1 MYKVMIVDDEPVIK
15 KGLQCFIDWGVLQ
28 CEVICEASNGMEAA
42 ELLGY
47 YDIDIIVTDIRMPGM
62 DGLALSDYVHQH
74 FPQIKVIILTAFADF
89 SYAQSA
95 IQYEVVDFVVKTNPT
110 EQIPRAIE
118 KATRLLE
125 KDREQKQKVRQLE
138 SKINDNLSEISEK
151 FLKEAV
157 DGLISDEAAL
167 FSRSSELG
175 LQLEN
180 YFAVYMEVKEMA
192 GAGPH
197 AYAGAPANDHYRFLA
212 SIRQFLALAFGERP
226 SYIMAMEK
234 NTLLAIVSMSGGNAA
249 VSTQALLTIS
259 NEILAMAENFRQ
271 YHVNIGISLIHRDVL
286 TLSKAYLEARE
297 ALQGSFYND
306 NYVAVYMPHSNQTL
320 TSGAP
325 PHHAAEQ
332 IAGHLQQGQSDQA
345 IQRLDQLLESYRSIK
360 EPIENVKVACLLI
373 GSYCFRL
380 LSTSQPFAPEM
391 DESQSAVYKQIQES
405 KSIQLLADILK
416 RLIRSCSKAM
426 ALNDRQPNYIVI
438 ECQKYIREHYN
449 QNLNL
454 QIIADHIH
462 INSSYLS
469 RLYKKVT
476 GESIIDVINKYRIE
490 MAKKLLRNPASKV
503 FEVAEAVGIE
513 TPAYFTHVFSKY
525 TGMSPKEYK
534 LNYSQTELG

>member
-15 KGLQCFIDWGVLQ
+15 KGLQCFIDWSILE
-28 CEVICEASNGMEAA
+28 CEVVCEAANGLEAV

-47 YDIDIIVTDIRMPGM
+47 YDVDIVVTDIRMPGM
-62 DGLALSDYVHQH
+62 DGLALSDYVHRH
-74 FPQIKVIILTAFADF
+74 FPQTKVIILTAFADF
-89 SYAQSA
+89 AYAQTA

-118 KATRLLE
+118 KATQLLE
-125 KDREQKQKVRQLE
+125 KEREQTQKVRQLE

-151 FLKEAV
+151 FLREAV
-157 DGLISDEAAL
+157 YGLISDEAGL
-167 FSRSSELG
+167 FSRSRELG

-180 YFAVYMEVKEMA
+180 YFAVYMEVKDMP
-192 GAGPH
+192 GSQG
-197 AYAGAPANDHYRFLA
+197 YTGNPANDHYRFLA
-212 SIRQFLALAFGERP
+212 SIRQFLGLAFGERP
-226 SYIMAMEK
+226 SSIMAMEK
-234 NTLLAIVSMSGGNAA
+234 NTLLALVSMGSGNTA
-249 VSTQALLTIS
+249 VSTQTLLTIS

-271 YHVNIGISLIHRDVL
+271 CHVNIGISLLHRDISTL
-286 TLSKAYLEARE
+286 TTAYLEARE

-306 NYVAVYMPHSNQTL
+306 NYVAVYMPHSNQTI
-320 TSGAP
+320 TPGAP

-332 IAGHLQQGQSDQA
+332 IAEHLQQGQSELAVQ
-345 IQRLDQLLESYRSIK
+345 QLDQLLESYKSTK

-373 GSYCFRL
+373 ASYCFRL
-380 LSTSQPFAPEM
+380 LSASTPFAPEM
-391 DESQSAVYKQIQES
+391 EESQSAVYKQIQES
-405 KSIQLLADILK
+405 KSIQLLADILG
-416 RLIRSCSKAM
+416 RLILNCSRAV
-426 ALNDRQPNYIVI
+426 ALSDRQPNYIVI

-449 QNLNL
+449 QNLSL

-476 GESIIDVINKYRIE
+476 GESIIDVINRYRID

-534 LNYSQTELG
+534 LNYSQSELG

>member
-1 MYKVMIVDDEPVIK
+1 MYNVMIVDDEPVIK
-15 KGLQCFIDWGVLQ
+15 KGLKCFIDWEALQ
-28 CEVICEASNGMEAA
+28 CEVIGEASNGMEAV
-42 ELLGY
+42 EMLGH

-62 DGLALSDYVHQH
+62 DGLALSDYVHRN

-89 SYAQSA
+89 SYAQTA

-110 EQIPRAIE
+110 EKIPGAIE
-118 KATRLLE
+118 KATQLLE
-125 KDREQKQKVRQLE
+125 KEKEQQQKLSQLE

-151 FLKEAV
+151 FLKEAAH
-157 DGLISDEAAL
+157 GLISDEAIL
-167 FSRSSELG
+167 FSRSRELG

-180 YFAVYMEVKEMA
+180 YFGIHLEVEDTLCSL
-192 GAGPH
+192 PTNEYH
-197 AYAGAPANDHYRFLA
+197 RFLA
-212 SIRQFLALAFGERP
+212 SIRQFLALAFEERS

-234 NTLLAIVSMSGGNAA
+234 NTLLAIVSMDGGNAA
-249 VSTQALLTIS
+249 VSTQALLTIC
-259 NEILAMAENFRQ
+259 NEILAMAENFRR
-271 YHVNIGISLIHRDVL
+271 YHINIGISLKHRDVL
-286 TLSKAYLEARE
+286 TLSMAYREARE
-297 ALQGSFYND
+297 ALQGSFYSD
-306 NYVAVYMPHSNQTL
+306 NYVAVYMPHTNQTL
-320 TSGAP
+320 TPGAP
-325 PHHAAEQ
+325 PHHTAEQ
-332 IAGHLQQGQSDQA
+332 IAEYLQQGQADLA
-345 IQRLDQLLESYRSIK
+345 INQLDRLLESYRSIK

-380 LSTSQPFAPEM
+380 LSASQPFAPEL
-391 DESQSAVYKQIQES
+391 DESQSTVYKQIQES

-416 RLIRSCSKAM
+416 RLIQSCSR
-426 ALNDRQPNYIVI
+426 ALAFNDKQPNYIVI

-476 GESIIDVINKYRIE
+476 SESIIDAINKYRIE

>member
-1 MYKVMIVDDEPVIK
+1 
-15 KGLQCFIDWGVLQ
+15 
-28 CEVICEASNGMEAA
+28 
-42 ELLGY
+42 
-47 YDIDIIVTDIRMPGM
+47 
-62 DGLALSDYVHQH
+62 
-74 FPQIKVIILTAFADF
+74 
-89 SYAQSA
+89 
-95 IQYEVVDFVVKTNPT
+95 
-110 EQIPRAIE
+110 
-118 KATRLLE
+118 
-125 KDREQKQKVRQLE
+125 
-138 SKINDNLSEISEK
+138 
-151 FLKEAV
+151 
-157 DGLISDEAAL
+157 
-167 FSRSSELG
+167 
-175 LQLEN
+175 
-180 YFAVYMEVKEMA
+180 
-192 GAGPH
+192 
-197 AYAGAPANDHYRFLA
+197 
-212 SIRQFLALAFGERP
+212 
-226 SYIMAMEK
+226 MAMEK

-271 YHVNIGISLIHRDVL
+271 CHVNIGISLIHRDVL
-286 TLSKAYLEARE
+286 TLSRAYLEAKE

-306 NYVAVYMPHSNQTL
+306 NYVAVYMPHSNQIVTP
-320 TSGAP
+320 GAP

-332 IAGHLQQGQSDQA
+332 IVGYLQQGQSDQA

-360 EPIENVKVACLLI
+360 EPIGNVKVACLLI

>member
-15 KGLQCFIDWGVLQ
+15 KGLQCFIDWSVLQ
-28 CEVICEASNGMEAA
+28 CEVICEASNGMEAVDM
-42 ELLGY
+42 LGY
-47 YDIDIIVTDIRMPGM
+47 YDVDIVVTDIRMPGM
-62 DGLALSDYVHQH
+62 DGLALSDHVHRH
-74 FPQIKVIILTAFADF
+74 FPQTKVIILTAFADF
-89 SYAQSA
+89 SYAQTA

-118 KATRLLE
+118 KATQLLDKE
-125 KDREQKQKVRQLE
+125 REQQQKVKQLE
-138 SKINDNLSEISEK
+138 SKINDHLSEISEK

-157 DGLISDEAAL
+157 YGLISDEAGL

-175 LQLEN
+175 LQLED
-180 YFAVYMEVKEMA
+180 YFAVYMEVKGIPGLPVNV
-192 GAGPH
+192 GAK
-197 AYAGAPANDHYRFLA
+197 ANDHHRFLA
-212 SIRQFLALAFGERP
+212 SIRQFLVLAFGDRP
-226 SYIMAMEK
+226 SYIMNMEK
-234 NTLLAIVSMSGGNAA
+234 NTLLAIVSMGSGNAA
-249 VSTQALLTIS
+249 ISTQALLKIS
-259 NEILAMAENFRQ
+259 NEILALAENFRQ
-271 YHVNIGISLIHRDVL
+271 YHINIGISLLHRNIL
-286 TLSKAYLEARE
+286 TLSTAYLEARD

-306 NYVAVYMPHSNQTL
+306 NYVAVYMPHTNQTL
-320 TSGAP
+320 TPGAP

-332 IAGHLQQGQSDQA
+332 IAEHLQQGQCDLA
-345 IQRLDQLLESYRSIK
+345 IQQLDQLLDGYKSIK
-360 EPIENVKVACLLI
+360 EHIENVKVACLLI

-380 LSTSQPFAPEM
+380 LSVSQPFAPEM
-391 DESQSAVYKQIQES
+391 DEGQSAVYKQIQES
-405 KSIQLLADILK
+405 KSIQLLTDILK
-416 RLIRSCSKAM
+416 RLIRSCSRAM
-426 ALNDRQPNYIVI
+426 ALNDKQPNYIVI

-490 MAKKLLRNPASKV
+490 KAKKLLRNPASKV
-503 FEVAEAVGIE
+503 YEVGEAVGIE

>member
-1 MYKVMIVDDEPVIK
+1 MYNVMIVDDEPVIK
-15 KGLQCFIDWGVLQ
+15 KGLQCFIDWSVLH
-28 CEVICEASNGMEAA
+28 CEVLCEASNGMEAV
-42 ELLGY
+42 EMLGY

-62 DGLALSDYVHQH
+62 NGLALSEYVHRN

-89 SYAQSA
+89 SYAQTA
-95 IQYEVVDFVVKTNPT
+95 IQYEVIDFVVKTNPT

-125 KDREQKQKVRQLE
+125 KEREQKQKVQQLE
-138 SKINDNLSEISEK
+138 SKIHDNLSEISEK

-157 DGLISDEAAL
+157 EGLISDEFSL
-167 FSRSSELG
+167 ISRSRELG

-180 YFAVYMEVKEMA
+180 YFAVYMEVKDMFN
-192 GAGPH
+192 PQ
-197 AYAGAPANDHYRFLA
+197 AYTEATSNDHHRFLA
-212 SIRQFLALAFGERP
+212 SIRQFLTLAFAERP
-226 SYIMAMEK
+226 CYLLNMEK
-234 NTLLAIVSMSGGNAA
+234 SALLAIVAMDGGPAA

-259 NEILAMAENFRQ
+259 NEILAMAEHFRQ
-271 YHVNIGISLIHRDVL
+271 YHVNIGISLLHQDVL
-286 TLSKAYLEARE
+286 TLPGAYQEARE

-306 NYVAVYMPHSNQTL
+306 NYVAVYMPHTNQTL
-320 TSGAP
+320 TPGAP

-332 IAGHLQQGQSDQA
+332 IAEHLQHGQSEQA
-345 IQRLDQLLESYRSIK
+345 IHRLNQLLESYRSNQ
-360 EPIENVKVACLLI
+360 EPIGNVKVACLLI
-373 GSYCFRL
+373 ASYCFRL
-380 LSTSQPFAPEM
+380 LSASQPFAPDME
-391 DESQSAVYKQIQES
+391 ESQSAVYKQIQES
-405 KSIQLLADILK
+405 KSIQLLTDILV
-416 RLIRSCSKAM
+416 RLIHSCSKAM
-426 ALNDRQPNYIVI
+426 TQSDKQPNYIVI

-490 MAKKLLRNPASKV
+490 MAKKLLRNPSSKV

-534 LNYSQTELG
+534 LNYSQLN

>member
-15 KGLQCFIDWGVLQ
+15 KGLQCFIDWSILE
-28 CEVICEASNGMEAA
+28 CEVVCEASNGLEAV

-47 YDIDIIVTDIRMPGM
+47 YDVDIVVTDIRMPGM
-62 DGLALSDYVHQH
+62 DGLALSDYLHQH
-74 FPQIKVIILTAFADF
+74 FPQTKVIILTAFADF
-89 SYAQSA
+89 SYAQTA

-118 KATRLLE
+118 KATLLLE
-125 KDREQKQKVRQLE
+125 KEREQKQKVRQLE

-151 FLKEAV
+151 FLREAV
-157 DGLISDEAAL
+157 YGLISDEAGL

-175 LQLEN
+175 LQLED
-180 YFAVYMEVKEMA
+180 YFAIYMEVKDIP
-192 GAGPH
+192 GPH
-197 AYAGAPANDHYRFLA
+197 GSAVNPANDHYRFLA
-212 SIRQFLALAFGERP
+212 SIRQFLALAFGEHP

-234 NTLLAIVSMSGGNAA
+234 NTLLALVSMTGGNTA

-271 YHVNIGISLIHRDVL
+271 YHVNIGISLLHRDIS
-286 TLSKAYLEARE
+286 TLSTAYFEARE

-306 NYVAVYMPHSNQTL
+306 NYVAVYIPHANQAL
-320 TSGAP
+320 TPAAP

-332 IAGHLQQGQSDQA
+332 IAGHLQQGDSESA
-345 IQRLDQLLESYRSIK
+345 IRQLDQLLENYRSIK

-373 GSYCFRL
+373 SSYCFRL

-391 DESQSAVYKQIQES
+391 EESQSAVYKQIQES
-405 KSIQLLADILK
+405 KSIQLLADILE
-416 RLIRSCSKAM
+416 RLILSCSRAV
-426 ALNDRQPNYIVI
+426 ARSDRQPNYIVI

-449 QNLNL
+449 QNLSL

-476 GESIIDVINKYRIE
+476 GESIIDVINKYRID

-534 LNYSQTELG
+534 LNYSQSELG

>member
-15 KGLQCFIDWGVLQ
+15 KGLQCFIDWSVLE
-28 CEVICEASNGMEAA
+28 CEVVCEASNGIEAV
-42 ELLGY
+42 ELLDY
-47 YDIDIIVTDIRMPGM
+47 YEIDIIVTDIRMPGM
-62 DGLALSDYVHQH
+62 DGLALSDYVHRNS
-74 FPQIKVIILTAFADF
+74 PQIKVIILTAFADF
-89 SYAQSA
+89 SYAQTA

-125 KDREQKQKVRQLE
+125 KEREQMQKVRQLE
-138 SKINDNLSEISEK
+138 SKLNDNLSEISEK
-151 FLKEAV
+151 FLKEV
-157 DGLISDEAAL
+157 LGGLISDEL
-167 FSRSSELG
+167 SLLSRSRELG
-175 LQLEN
+175 LELKN
-180 YFAVYMEVKEMA
+180 YFGVYMEVKEIP
-192 GAGPH
+192 GPQ
-197 AYAGAPANDHYRFLA
+197 ANSSAKTNEYHRFLA
-212 SIRQFLALAFGERP
+212 SIRHFLVLAFGERP
-226 SYIMAMEK
+226 SYIMPMEK
-234 NTLLAIVSMSGGNAA
+234 NTLLALVSMDGSNAS
-249 VSTQALLTIS
+249 VSTQTLLTIS

-271 YHVNIGISLIHRDVL
+271 YHVNVGISLFHRDVL
-286 TLSKAYLEARE
+286 SLREAYLEARE

-306 NYVAVYMPHSNQTL
+306 NYVAVYMPYTGKAL
-320 TSGAP
+320 TPGAP

-332 IAGHLQQGQSDQA
+332 IAGHLQQGHSELA
-345 IQRLDQLLESYRSIK
+345 IQQLDQLLENYRSTK

-380 LSTSQPFAPEM
+380 LSTSTPFAPEIE
-391 DESQSAVYKQIQES
+391 ESQSAVYKQIQES
-405 KSIQLLADILK
+405 TSIQLLTDILK
-416 RLIRSCSKAM
+416 RLIQSCSRAM
-426 ALNDRQPNYIVI
+426 AQNDIQPNYIVI
-438 ECQKYIREHYN
+438 ECQKYIRENYN

>member
-1 MYKVMIVDDEPVIK
+1 MYNVMIVDDEPVIK
-15 KGLQCFIDWGVLQ
+15 KGLQCFIDWSVLH
-28 CEVICEASNGMEAA
+28 CEVICEASNGIEAI

-47 YDIDIIVTDIRMPGM
+47 YEVDIIVTDIRMPGM

-89 SYAQSA
+89 SYAQTA
-95 IQYEVVDFVVKTNPT
+95 IQHEVVDFVVKTNPT

-118 KATRLLE
+118 KAILLLE
-125 KDREQKQKVRQLE
+125 KEREQQQKVKQLE

-157 DGLISDEAAL
+157 YGLISDEADL
-167 FSRSSELG
+167 LGRSRELG

-180 YFAVYMEVKEMA
+180 YFGVYMEVKYMP
-192 GAGPH
+192 GPH
-197 AYAGAPANDHYRFLA
+197 GNAGVGANDYHRSLA
-212 SIRQFLALAFGERP
+212 SIRQFLVLAFGERP

-234 NTLLAIVSMSGGNAA
+234 NTLLALVSIDDGNAA
-249 VSTQALLTIS
+249 ASTQALLTIS
-259 NEILAMAENFRQ
+259 NEILAMSDNFRQ
-271 YHVNIGISLIHRDVL
+271 YYINIGISLMHRDVL
-286 TLSKAYLEARE
+286 TLSNAYLEARE

-306 NYVAVYMPHSNQTL
+306 NYVAVYMPHTNRPL
-320 TSGAP
+320 APGAT

-332 IAGHLQQGQSDQA
+332 ITEQLKHGQSEQA
-345 IQRLDQLLESYRSIK
+345 IYRLEQLLEDYRSIK

-373 GSYCFRL
+373 SSNCFRL
-380 LSTSQPFAPEM
+380 VTASQILATEM
-391 DESQSAVYKQIQES
+391 DESQSVVYKQIQES
-405 KSIQLLADILK
+405 RSIQLLADILK
-416 RLIRSCSKAM
+416 RLIQSCSKAV
-426 ALNDRQPNYIVI
+426 ALHDKQPNYIVI
-438 ECQKYIREHYN
+438 ECQKYIRENYN
-449 QNLNL
+449 QNLSL

-490 MAKKLLRNPASKV
+490 MAKKLLRNPTSKV

-534 LNYSQTELG
+534 LNYSQNELG

>member
-15 KGLQCFIDWGVLQ
+15 KGLQCFIDWSILE
-28 CEVICEASNGMEAA
+28 CEVVCEASNGLEAV

-47 YDIDIIVTDIRMPGM
+47 YDVDIVVTDIRMPGM

-74 FPQIKVIILTAFADF
+74 FPQTKVIILTAFADF
-89 SYAQSA
+89 SYAQTA

-118 KATRLLE
+118 KATLLLE
-125 KDREQKQKVRQLE
+125 KEREQKQKVRQLE

-151 FLKEAV
+151 FLREAV
-157 DGLISDEAAL
+157 YGLISDEAGL

-175 LQLEN
+175 LQLED
-180 YFAVYMEVKEMA
+180 YFAIYMEVKDIP
-192 GAGPH
+192 GPH
-197 AYAGAPANDHYRFLA
+197 GSTGSPANDHYRFLA
-212 SIRQFLALAFGERP
+212 SIRQFLALAFGEHP

-234 NTLLAIVSMSGGNAA
+234 NTLLALVSMTGGNTA

-271 YHVNIGISLIHRDVL
+271 YHVNIGISLRHRDIS
-286 TLSKAYLEARE
+286 TLSTAYLEARE

-306 NYVAVYMPHSNQTL
+306 NYVAVYIPHANQAL
-320 TSGAP
+320 TPAAP

-332 IAGHLQQGQSDQA
+332 IAGHLQQGDSESA
-345 IQRLDQLLESYRSIK
+345 IRQLDQLLENYRSIK

-373 GSYCFRL
+373 SSYCFRL

-391 DESQSAVYKQIQES
+391 EESQSAVYKQIQES
-405 KSIQLLADILK
+405 KSIQLLADILG
-416 RLIRSCSKAM
+416 RLILSCSRAV
-426 ALNDRQPNYIVI
+426 ARSDRQPNYIVI

-449 QNLNL
+449 QNLSL

>member
-1 MYKVMIVDDEPVIK
+1 MYNVMIVDDEPVIK
-15 KGLQCFIDWGVLQ
+15 KGLQCFIDWSLLH
-28 CEVICEASNGMEAA
+28 CEVSCEASNGLEAV

-47 YDIDIIVTDIRMPGM
+47 YDIDIIVTDVRMPGM
-62 DGLALSDYVHQH
+62 DGLALSDYVHRN

-89 SYAQSA
+89 SYAQTA
-95 IQYEVVDFVVKTNPT
+95 IQYEVVDFVIKTNPT

-125 KDREQKQKVRQLE
+125 KEQEQKQKLRQLE
-138 SKINDNLSEISEK
+138 SKIHDNLSEISEK

-157 DGLISDEAAL
+157 EGLISDEAGL
-167 FSRSSELG
+167 FSRSRELG

-180 YFAVYMEVKEMA
+180 YFGVYMEVKDMP
-192 GAGPH
+192 GPH
-197 AYAGAPANDHYRFLA
+197 ASAGAQTNDHHRFLA
-212 SIRQFLALAFGERP
+212 SIRQFLTLAFAERP
-226 SYIMAMEK
+226 FYILNMEK
-234 NTLLAIVSMSGGNAA
+234 NTLLAIVSMGSGNAA
-249 VSTQALLTIS
+249 VSTQTLLTIS
-259 NEILAMAENFRQ
+259 NEILAMAEHFRQ
-271 YHVNIGISLIHRDVL
+271 YHVNIGISLLHRDVL
-286 TLSKAYLEARE
+286 TLPGAYQEARE

-306 NYVAVYMPHSNQTL
+306 NYVAVYMPHASQTL
-320 TSGAP
+320 TPGAP

-332 IAGHLQQGQSDQA
+332 IAEYLQQGQSDQA
-345 IQRLDQLLESYRSIK
+345 LQQLDQLLKSYRNHQ
-360 EPIENVKVACLLI
+360 EPMENVKVACLLI
-373 GSYCFRL
+373 ASYCFRL
-380 LSTSQPFAPEM
+380 LSASQPFEPQM
-391 DESQSAVYKQIQES
+391 DENQSAVYKHIQES
-405 KSIQLLADILK
+405 KSIQVLADILM
-416 RLIRSCSKAM
+416 RLIQSCSKAI
-426 ALNDRQPNYIVI
+426 AQNDNQPNYIVI

-534 LNYSQTELG
+534 LNYSQLN

>member
-15 KGLQCFIDWGVLQ
+15 KGLQCFIDWSLLQ
-28 CEVICEASNGMEAA
+28 CEVICEASNGMEAVDM
-42 ELLGY
+42 LDY
-47 YDIDIIVTDIRMPGM
+47 YDVDIVVTDIRMPGM
-62 DGLALSDYVHQH
+62 DGLALSDYVHRN
-74 FPQIKVIILTAFADF
+74 FPQTKVIILTAFADF
-89 SYAQSA
+89 SYAQTA
-95 IQYEVVDFVVKTNPT
+95 IQFEVVDFVVKTNPT

-125 KDREQKQKVRQLE
+125 KEREQTQKVRQLE

-151 FLKEAV
+151 LLKEAV
-157 DGLISDEAAL
+157 GGLISDEASL
-167 FSRSSELG
+167 FSRSRGLG

-180 YFAVYMEVKEMA
+180 YFAVYMEVMEMF
-192 GAGPH
+192 GPH
-197 AYAGAPANDHYRFLA
+197 ANVGAPTNDPHRFLS

-226 SYIMAMEK
+226 SYIMTMEK
-234 NTLLAIVSMSGGNAA
+234 NTLLAIVSMGGGNASA
-249 VSTQALLTIS
+249 STQALLTIS

-271 YHVNIGISLIHRDVL
+271 YHVNIGISLKHRDVL
-286 TLSKAYLEARE
+286 TLRAAYLEARE

-306 NYVAVYMPHSNQTL
+306 NYVAVYMPHMNQTL
-320 TSGAP
+320 TPGAP

-332 IAGHLQQGQSDQA
+332 IAEHLQQGQSDLA
-345 IQRLDQLLESYRSIK
+345 IQQLDQLLESYKSIK
-360 EPIENVKVACLLI
+360 EPIENVKAACLLI

-380 LSTSQPFAPEM
+380 LSGSQPFAPEI
-391 DESQSAVYKQIQES
+391 DEGQTAVYKQIQES
-405 KSIQLLADILK
+405 KSIQLLTDILK
-416 RLIRSCSKAM
+416 RLIRSCSRAM
-426 ALNDRQPNYIVI
+426 AQSDQQPNYIVI

-449 QNLNL
+449 ENLNL

-534 LNYSQTELG
+534 LNYSQTKLR

>member
-15 KGLQCFIDWGVLQ
+15 KGLQCFIDWSILE
-28 CEVICEASNGMEAA
+28 CEVVCEASNGLEAV

-47 YDIDIIVTDIRMPGM
+47 YDVDIVVTDIRMPGM
-62 DGLALSDYVHQH
+62 DGLALSDYLHQH
-74 FPQIKVIILTAFADF
+74 FPQTKVIILTAFADF
-89 SYAQSA
+89 SYAQTA

-118 KATRLLE
+118 KATLLLE
-125 KDREQKQKVRQLE
+125 KEREQKQKVRQLE

-151 FLKEAV
+151 FLREAV
-157 DGLISDEAAL
+157 YGLISDEAGL

-175 LQLEN
+175 LQLED
-180 YFAVYMEVKEMA
+180 YFAIYMEVKDIP
-192 GAGPH
+192 GPH
-197 AYAGAPANDHYRFLA
+197 GSAVNPANDHYRFLA
-212 SIRQFLALAFGERP
+212 SIRQFLALAFGEHP

-234 NTLLAIVSMSGGNAA
+234 NTLLALVSMTGGNTA

-271 YHVNIGISLIHRDVL
+271 YHVNIGISLLHRDIS
-286 TLSKAYLEARE
+286 TLSTAYFEARE

-306 NYVAVYMPHSNQTL
+306 NYVAVYIPHANQAL
-320 TSGAP
+320 TPAAP

-332 IAGHLQQGQSDQA
+332 IAGHLQQGDSESA
-345 IQRLDQLLESYRSIK
+345 IRQLDQLLENYRSIK

-373 GSYCFRL
+373 SSYCFRL

-391 DESQSAVYKQIQES
+391 EESQSAVYKQIQES
-405 KSIQLLADILK
+405 KSIQLLADILE
-416 RLIRSCSKAM
+416 RLILSCSRAVAM
-426 ALNDRQPNYIVI
+426 SDRQPNYIVI

-449 QNLNL
+449 QNLSL

-476 GESIIDVINKYRIE
+476 GESIIDVINKYRID

-534 LNYSQTELG
+534 LNYSQSELG

>member
-1 MYKVMIVDDEPVIK
+1 MYNVMIVDDEPVIK
-15 KGLQCFIDWGVLQ
+15 KGLQCFIDWSILG
-28 CEVICEASNGMEAA
+28 CEVVCEASNGMEAV
-42 ELLGY
+42 ELLDY
-47 YDIDIIVTDIRMPGM
+47 YEIDIIVTDIRMPGM
-62 DGLALSDYVHQH
+62 DGLALSDYVHRNS
-74 FPQIKVIILTAFADF
+74 PQTKVIILTAFADF
-89 SYAQSA
+89 SYAQTA

-125 KDREQKQKVRQLE
+125 KEREQMQKVRQLE
-138 SKINDNLSEISEK
+138 SKLNDNLSEISEK
-151 FLKEAV
+151 FLKEALG
-157 DGLISDEAAL
+157 GLITDEVSL
-167 FSRSSELG
+167 LSRSRELG
-175 LQLEN
+175 LELKN
-180 YFAVYMEVKEMA
+180 YFGVYMEIKEI
-192 GAGPH
+192 PESH
-197 AYAGAPANDHYRFLA
+197 AKTNDHHRFLA
-212 SIRQFLALAFGERP
+212 SIRQFLAHAFGERP
-226 SYIMAMEK
+226 SYIMPMEK
-234 NTLLAIVSMSGGNAA
+234 NTLLALVSMDGSNAS
-249 VSTQALLTIS
+249 VSTQTLLTIS

-286 TLSKAYLEARE
+286 SLREAYLESKE

-306 NYVAVYMPHSNQTL
+306 NYVAVYMPYTSKTL
-320 TSGAP
+320 TPGAP

-332 IAGHLQQGQSDQA
+332 IAGHLQQGQSELA
-345 IQRLDQLLESYRSIK
+345 IQQLDQLLENYRSTK

-380 LSTSQPFAPEM
+380 LSTSTPFAPEM
-391 DESQSAVYKQIQES
+391 EESQSAVYKQIQES
-405 KSIQLLADILK
+405 KSIQLLTDILK
-416 RLIRSCSKAM
+416 RLIQSCSRAI
-426 ALNDRQPNYIVI
+426 AQSDTQPNYIVI
-438 ECQKYIREHYN
+438 ECQKYIRENYN

>member
-1 MYKVMIVDDEPVIK
+1 MYNVMIVDDEPVIK
-15 KGLQCFIDWGVLQ
+15 KGLQCFIDWSVLH
-28 CEVICEASNGMEAA
+28 CEVLCEASNGMEAV
-42 ELLGY
+42 EMLGY

-62 DGLALSDYVHQH
+62 DGLALSDYVHQN

-89 SYAQSA
+89 SYAQTA
-95 IQYEVVDFVVKTNPT
+95 IQYEVIDFVVKTNPT
-110 EQIPRAIE
+110 EQIPRAIA

-125 KDREQKQKVRQLE
+125 KEREQKQKVKQLE
-138 SKINDNLSEISEK
+138 NQINDNLSEISEK
-151 FLKEAV
+151 FLKEAI
-157 DGLISDEAAL
+157 DGLISNEASL
-167 FSRSSELG
+167 ISRTGELG

-180 YFAVYMEVKEMA
+180 YFAVYLEVKEMFSPQA
-192 GAGPH
+192 H
-197 AYAGAPANDHYRFLA
+197 ASAPSNDHHRFLA
-212 SIRQFLALAFGERP
+212 SIRQFLTLAFADRP
-226 SYIMAMEK
+226 LTILNMDKS
-234 NTLLAIVSMSGGNAA
+234 TLLVIVSMDGGNAP
-249 VSTQALLTIS
+249 VSTQSLLTIS
-259 NEILAMAENFRQ
+259 NEILAMAEHFRQ
-271 YHVNIGISLIHRDVL
+271 YHVNIGISLLHRDVL
-286 TLSKAYLEARE
+286 TLPRAYQEARE

-306 NYVAVYMPHSNQTL
+306 NYVAVYMPHPNQTL
-320 TSGAP
+320 TPGAP

-332 IAGHLQQGQSDQA
+332 IAGYLQQGQSDQA
-345 IQRLDQLLESYRSIK
+345 IQQLNQLLEGYRSSQ

-380 LSTSQPFAPEM
+380 LSASQPFAPEM
-391 DESQSAVYKQIQES
+391 EESQSAVYKQIQES
-405 KSIQLLADILK
+405 KSIQLLTDILI
-416 RLIRSCSKAM
+416 RLIQSCARVM
-426 ALNDRQPNYIVI
+426 AQTDTQPNYIVI

-490 MAKKLLRNPASKV
+490 MAKKLLRNPSSKV

-534 LNYSQTELG
+534 LNYSQMN